1 MQSGGAGLEEHH
13 LPGSTYISNN
23 VSDFTRG
30 PTATGQRRGNEIA
43 VNNTSGFD
51 PNRQISRRRL
61 LRRVGQGSLLAGT
74 LTWVAPIVMTID
86 PAGAASGSNRPQTTP
101 SSNVL
106 DTRFSAPPSVAAET
120 LPRTGSP
127 STTPLVITGGGLVAA
142 GAAAL
147 LASDQITRDRKRA
160 PKPESEAEPED

>member
-1 MQSGGAGLEEHH
+1 M
-13 LPGSTYISNN
+13 
-23 VSDFTRG
+23 
-30 PTATGQRRGNEIA
+30 A
-43 VNNTSGFD
+43 VNNTPSGFD
-51 PNRQISRRRL
+51 PQRQISRRRL

-86 PAGAASGSNRPQTTP
+86 PAGAASGSNPPQTP
-101 SSNVL
+101 NSSVL
-106 DTRFSAPPSVAAET
+106 DERISQPQAPQGET
-120 LPRTGSP
+120 LPRTGSS

-160 PKPESEAEPED
+160 PKPEPEAQPED